1 MSKLS
6 GRLKNIR
13 DSSRGRS
20 TERIAK
26 ENAKKEMEKEA
37 QAPLPTMMNKGK
49 SEAPV
54 LRKGAQK
61 DMKGVTKPRSYSVLS
76 QGPRKTIDMA
86 NHKTFVSQATG
97 VMFASQHT

>member
-20 TERIAK
+20 IERIAK
-26 ENAKKEMEKEA
+26 ENAKKEKEKEA
-37 QAPLPTMMNKGK
+37 QAPLPTMNKGK
-49 SEAPV
+49 SEIPG

-61 DMKGVTKPRSYSVLS
+61 DLKGVNKPRSQSLLS

-86 NHKTFVSQATG
+86 NHNAFLQS
-97 VMFASQHT
+97 